1 MASDPAVL
9 RGLRVLV
16 VEDSLLVAEVIAE
29 TLESSGCAVVGPVS
43 RLQRAVSV
51 AREEMLSGAVL
62 DVNLAGEFCFP
73 IAAVL
78 AARGVPFVFLTGYGD
93 IDALP
98 PQFQDTPVVR
108 KPFAPDRLVSLVH
121 EYFRHAT

>member
-1 MASDPAVL
+1 MAGDPAVL
-9 RGLRVLV
+9 SGLRVLV

-29 TLESSGCAVVGPVS
+29 TLESSGCTVVGPIG
-43 RLQRAVSV
+43 RLQRAIPV
-51 AREEMLSGAVL
+51 AREEKLSGAVL

-73 IAAVL
+73 VAAVL
-78 AARGVPFVFLTGYGD
+78 AERGVPFLFLTGYGD

-98 PQFQDTPVVR
+98 PEFRNTPVIR
-108 KPFAPDRLVSLVH
+108 KPFTPDRLVSLVH